1 MFRVLGFKAKGVLSS
16 FKNPVFEDHRMS
28 GSKDAKDLEF
38 SKLEWS
44 TSSFKVSDFL
54 GKFTLPQ
61 VVKVIE
67 GFYGDDEESS
77 LGADQILSLHCIKS
91 TDKLVGRDYRG
102 KEVNIPLHCQ
112 NKVEVRPSN
121 LKDVYESVEELCVAF
136 PRYVRISQGYYSVS
150 KDEEILNVGDKLHL
164 KSIDK
169 SKKGEEKLICVNQN
183 GQTVEL
189 PKDCVAGFQPLADGK
204 EYFLAEIPTHFSMPL
219 YVQFIDPPPMEKPD
233 KTWDSSFFNSSLGPI
248 QIESSYTENIIIAS
262 TISQDGHRTVVTFP
276 REIDIR
282 MAVCEGMLQNT
293 VAYAEIC
300 QALNHGMDLN
310 SLTMIDMVSAFK
322 PRNSVREFSYKELIN
337 PSTSGD
343 TSETNLGFETENRA
357 YQEVMKVESE
367 VNDENLVQEDDKKH
381 NINKPDVTGQQSEM
395 AGKDVHQSPDYVNE
409 NWILRTNENGE
420 NFEKKQAPS
429 KPQRSTNNLH
439 ENGQGE
445 PAESKTD
452 NSSVSCQSVE
462 NDTPSVPK
470 IEVTGV
476 DEIPGKRIDIS
487 QYSVKQVIEIL
498 KELGMD
504 RYIVKFESE
513 KIDGEMLMCLDND
526 ILMADFGMN
535 KLHCMKLKKYLEG
548 WRPKV

>member
-28 GSKDAKDLEF
+28 GSKDAKELDF

-54 GKFTLPQ
+54 RKFTLPQ

-77 LGADQILSLHCIKS
+77 LGADQILSLHCVKS

-121 LKDVYESVEELCVAF
+121 LKDVYESVEELWVAF

-219 YVQFIDPPPMEKPD
+219 YVQFIDPPPMEKPGQ
-233 KTWDSSFFNSSLGPI
+233 TGDSSFFNSSLGPI
-248 QIESSYTENIIIAS
+248 HIESSYTENIIIAS
-262 TISQDGHRTVVTFP
+262 TISQDGRRTVVTFP
-276 REIDIR
+276 HGIDIR

-322 PRNSVREFSYKELIN
+322 PRNSVREFAYKELID
-337 PSTSGD
+337 PSTSAN
-343 TSETNLGFETENRA
+343 TSETNLGFEAETRA
-357 YQEVMKVESE
+357 YQEVMEVESE
-367 VNDENLVQEDDKKH
+367 VNDENLVQEEDNKQEV
-381 NINKPDVTGQQSEM
+381 NKPDATGQQSEM
-395 AGKDVHQSPDYVNE
+395 AGKDVNQSPDYVNE
-409 NWILRTNENGE
+409 NWMLKTTKSGE
-420 NFEKKQAPS
+420 KQAPP
-429 KPQRSTNNLH
+429 KPQRSTNNFH
-439 ENGQGE
+439 GNGKDE
-445 PAESKTD
+445 PAESKAD
-452 NSSVSCQSVE
+452 NSSISSQSDE
-462 NDTPSVPK
+462 SDTASGPK
-470 IEVTGV
+470 SEVTAI
-476 DEIPGKRIDIS
+476 DEIPGKHIDIS
-487 QYSVKQVIEIL
+487 QYSVKQVSEIL

-513 KIDGEMLMCLDND
+513 KIDGEMLKCLDNV